1 MAAGGLRQRSGMCL
15 RSVLGSILPPPPS
28 PPSTPGGRAAAQL
41 SRFRLRQSGP
51 SSRSVRACEPAP
63 SWLGRGGRMADSQ
76 AFCVA
81 EERSGHCAVVDGH
94 FLYVWGGYVVR
105 GRGGRAGAA
114 RERRLGDDC
123 RHRGT
128 PSGFQEAR
136 LRSPLHSPPRL
147 PRPPNRGPR
156 VRASSSLG
164 GAGLERTPGRC
175 AVLYCLYCHGA
186 TQNTQVTKQLNISA
200 IFSGISLLI
209 KYFWSLKNR
218 FVFATLHHRVLWLKI
233 RITMAVGM

>member
-1 MAAGGLRQRSGMCL
+1 MKKRFQMTKDLRNPDNGCREAQAEERDESKERSGEH
-15 RSVLGSILPPPPS
+15 PAPTPE

-136 LRSPLHSPPRL
+136 LRSALHSLRAARSRPGSPNHPTGVPGCVPP
-147 PRPPNRGPR
+147 PASVAQDWRGPQD
-156 VRASSSLG
+156 
-164 GAGLERTPGRC
+164 
-175 AVLYCLYCHGA
+175 AVLCYTVFIA
-186 TQNTQVTKQLNISA
+186 TV
-200 IFSGISLLI
+200 
-209 KYFWSLKNR
+209 R
-218 FVFATLHHRVLWLKI
+218 LKI
-233 RITMAVGM
+233 PKSPSS